1 MIDPGPAMAV
11 AAGLLLAGVLASKL
25 SDRFGVPSLLLFL
38 AIGVLAGSEG
48 PGGIEFDDYE
58 LAQTVGVVALAFILF
73 GGGFDT
79 DWRAVRPVLAPGL
92 LLATVG
98 VAVTAVVTGLV
109 AARVLD
115 VSTTTGLLLGS
126 IVSSTDAAAVFATLR
141 SRNVSLQPPLRPLL
155 ELESGSNDPMAVFL
169 TVACIELLT
178 EPGTSVVDLVPLFV
192 AQMGVGTVA
201 GYVLARLAVVVLNRL
216 RLGYEGLYPVAL
228 VAVVLGVF
236 GLTSLAGGSGFVA
249 VYVAGLTLGN
259 ARRVIHRRSLKRFAD
274 GLSWLMQI
282 AVFLSLG
289 LLVVPS
295 ELGPIAGRAL
305 LVTLALMAVA
315 RPVAVVPLLAP
326 FRPGL
331 RRMAMVSWVGL
342 RGAVPIVLATYP
354 LVEGVPGGRRI
365 FAVVFFIV
373 IVSVL
378 VQGTSIPL
386 VARRLRVD
394 APLERRPAY
403 PVEATDTLEGSMELH
418 ELAVPAGSAAVGRR
432 LVDLHLPPG
441 ALVVLISRGEEF
453 TVPQGSTT
461 LEAGDTLLL
470 LADRSTLPAARAVIE
485 GRDGEG

>member
-48 PGGIEFDDYE
+48 PGGIDFDDYE

-178 EPGTSVVDLVPLFV
+178 EPGSSVVDLVPLFV
-192 AQMGVGTVA
+192 AQMGVGA
-201 GYVLARLAVVVLNRL
+201 
-216 RLGYEGLYPVAL
+216 
-228 VAVVLGVF
+228 
-236 GLTSLAGGSGFVA
+236 
-249 VYVAGLTLGN
+249 
-259 ARRVIHRRSLKRFAD
+259 
-274 GLSWLMQI
+274 
-282 AVFLSLG
+282 
-289 LLVVPS
+289 
-295 ELGPIAGRAL
+295 
-305 LVTLALMAVA
+305 
-315 RPVAVVPLLAP
+315 
-326 FRPGL
+326 
-331 RRMAMVSWVGL
+331 
-342 RGAVPIVLATYP
+342 
-354 LVEGVPGGRRI
+354 VPGGR
-365 FAVVFFIV
+365 
-373 IVSVL
+373 S
-378 VQGTSIPL
+378 
-386 VARRLRVD
+386 
-394 APLERRPAY
+394 PASRSWSSTGCGW
-403 PVEATDTLEGSMELH
+403 AT
-418 ELAVPAGSAAVGRR
+418 
-432 LVDLHLPPG
+432 
-441 ALVVLISRGEEF
+441 
-453 TVPQGSTT
+453 
-461 LEAGDTLLL
+461 
-470 LADRSTLPAARAVIE
+470 RACTPWPSSPSCS
-485 GRDGEG
+485 GCSG